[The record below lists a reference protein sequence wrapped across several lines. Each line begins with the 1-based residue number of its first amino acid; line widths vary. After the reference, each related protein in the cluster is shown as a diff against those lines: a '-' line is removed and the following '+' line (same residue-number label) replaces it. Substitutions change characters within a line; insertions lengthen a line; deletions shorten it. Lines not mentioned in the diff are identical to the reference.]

1 VATLQLAKALD
12 QGGKPEE
19 ALPGAMA
26 EFIEYYKQHR

>member
-1 VATLQLAKALD
+1 VATLQLAMALD

-26 EFIEYYKQHR
+26 DPLF